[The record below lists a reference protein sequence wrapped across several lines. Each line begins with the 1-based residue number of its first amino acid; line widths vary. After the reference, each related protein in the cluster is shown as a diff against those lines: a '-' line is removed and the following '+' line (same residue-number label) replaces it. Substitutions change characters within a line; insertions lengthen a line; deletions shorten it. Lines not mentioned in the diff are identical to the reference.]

1 MSRKAIYLHPAQSV
15 GAAVISVNG
24 QTMAAIFDRAR
35 QLRRAVRVEA
45 LKKDGATRA
54 FLVGNPSREALAA
67 IKGTGSEPTYSSTQ
81 RRVWDASCNGWRVLD
96 LAKTYRIKCGATFV
110 LDNGA
115 R

>member
-1 MSRKAIYLHPAQSV
+1 MFRKAIYLHPAQSV
-15 GAAVISVNG
+15 GADVISVNG

-45 LKKDGATRA
+45 LKKDGTTRA
-54 FLVGNPSREALAA
+54 FLVGNPSKAALAA
-67 IKGTGSEPTYSSTQ
+67 VKGTGSEPNYSATQ

-96 LAKTYRIKCGATFV
+96 LARTYRIKCGSTFV
-110 LDNGA
+110 LDNSA